1 MRKYLFHLWSL
12 FPSSISLSKLIFIT
26 IFRYVKTNSQKK
38 TESETNKIKKYYMQR
53 NNLFLKILML
63 IKKDSRMNK
72 EFYHRQ
78 VDSFIKVNSE
88 NLVEINID
96 VDFFFLSLLGY
107 HHKAKKFLIKHN
119 EYFKNLVKDYKDVD
133 PITYFDG

>member
-1 MRKYLFHLWSL
+1 M
-12 FPSSISLSKLIFIT
+12 
-26 IFRYVKTNSQKK
+26 
-38 TESETNKIKKYYMQR
+38 TESETNEIKKYYMQR

-63 IKKDSRMNK
+63 IKKDSKKKK

-78 VDSFIKVNSE
+78 VDSFIKVNNE

-107 HHKAKKFLIKHN
+107 HHKAKNFLIKHN
-119 EYFKNLVKDYKDVD
+119 EYFKNLVKDYKNVD